1 MPVKLCVGA
10 ASKRIVE
17 EAANLQVHQIVASRR
32 QVDIGGGYIGWDQK
46 ELVDVVLQRSGG
58 RTDVIRDH
66 GGPLQ
71 GGKEDDGIES
81 FDADV
86 AAGFDGLHLDVCY
99 LPRSEQPITL
109 INLINRY
116 ASRVQV
122 EIGGERDDQGWLT
135 ELVQA
140 VMVTANAVP
149 TYAVIEVGGH
159 AWADRQCGMLHAPE
173 FVGITTSFLN
183 HLGIMSKA
191 HNMDWVGNKSR
202 YTTYLDAINIAPEF
216 GCVEIDAILMTLTM
230 HDAEELLEK
239 GYASHAWERW
249 FHDDE
254 GTYLERA
261 KCGIRYIIHDLGLV
275 LNIHQEDFVRN
286 AISESIM
293 KGTE

>member
-1 MPVKLCVGA
+1 MNLCVGA

-46 ELVDVVLQRSGG
+46 QLVEIVRQRSGG

-66 GGPLQ
+66 GGPRQ

-99 LPRSEQPITL
+99 LPRDEQVLTL
-109 INLINRY
+109 ISLIERY
-116 ASRVQV
+116 APKV
-122 EIGGERDDQGWLT
+122 ETFEVGGERDDQDWLIQ
-135 ELVQA
+135 LVTLAYEVYQ
-140 VMVTANAVP
+140 VKP
-149 TYAVIEVGGH
+149 PSYAVIEAGGH
-159 AWADRQCGMLHAPE
+159 AWADRQCGELQSPWQVDIMTKFLH
-173 FVGITTSFLN
+173 T
-183 HLGIMSKA
+183 LGIKSKA
-191 HNMDWVGNKSR
+191 HNMDWVGNKCR
-202 YTTYLDAINIAPEF
+202 YDGHLDAINIAPEF
-216 GCVEIDAILMTLTM
+216 GTVEIDAILMTLQL

-239 GYASHAWERW
+239 GYTSLAWERW
-249 FHDDE
+249 FREDE

-293 KGTE
+293 RGTE